1 MKINNQLPIIY
12 EPYQRSVAPVENG
25 VSHAPS
31 QPQTEP
37 ASQRPPPVAW
47 AEHIERARDYTL
59 KTQTTHESF
68 DQRGKEAIIAYDSH
82 DKSREREYLSNM
94 LGLDTFA

>member
-1 MKINNQLPIIY
+1 MKINNQLPLIY
-12 EPYQRSVAPVENG
+12 ESNQRSVPSVENE
-25 VSHAPS
+25 VNHAPS
-31 QPQTEP
+31 QPQAER
-37 ASQRPPPVAW
+37 ASQRPPPIAW

-59 KTQTTHESF
+59 KTQTTQEPF
-68 DQRGKEAIIAYDSH
+68 NQRGKEAILAYDSH